1 MYMRQ
6 NVSFVWTSCAT
17 AHWWSGGVPSLHKI
31 RLHAQV
37 WPHALCLVV
46 SRWSSCCAYAFP
58 GFRCSHR
65 TKKVSQVIPWF
76 HKKCDIIDLVFRKGG
91 RVHHMNKSI
100 LVFWGWYFRCTY
112 QLSPSLGVAVSQ
124 KKHLR
129 HDHHLGIRSH
139 PHIHWQSSVKQN
151 PYDIPIYW
159 LV

>member
-1 MYMRQ
+1 MRYCTLM
-6 NVSFVWTSCAT
+6 VWRCSIPSQDKTPCA
-17 AHWWSGGVPSLHKI
+17 SLAACS
-31 RLHAQV
+31 L
-37 WPHALCLVV
+37 

-124 KKHLR
+124 KKTPQARPSPWHQESS
-129 HDHHLGIRSH
+129 SH
-139 PHIHWQSSVKQN
+139 PLTEQRETKPLWHSNILISLKGTFYWIIII
-151 PYDIPIYW
+151 IPI
-159 LV
+159 

>member
-1 MYMRQ
+1 MNLVRYCTLM
-6 NVSFVWTSCAT
+6 VWRCSIPSQDKTPCA
-17 AHWWSGGVPSLHKI
+17 SLAACS
-31 RLHAQV
+31 L
-37 WPHALCLVV
+37 

-76 HKKCDIIDLVFRKGG
+76 HKKCDIIDLVFRKGC